1 MNQFKFD
8 ECRKIND
15 MIRNFLYS
23 GSTDTDYLIKY
34 LMVIA
39 ERLIPA
45 SMPSVYEADNYK
57 DIMFSANS
65 SLIGDIKSE
74 KESINEFITH
84 IKCIIK
90 IYKTTSNKFSF
101 LLVHDS
107 TANVLIDIVYQDLK
121 PVNVF
126 FHFTENEIY
135 LNNIISIKQLI
146 RFLDI
151 KFDEEESI
159 KNQIIKATLAANATL
174 FIEDSI
180 LKIIKGENEYEDEDT
195 E

>member
-15 MIRNFLYS
+15 MVRNFLYS
-23 GSTDTDYLIKY
+23 GSTDTDYLIRY

-45 SMPSVYEADNYK
+45 SIPSVYEADNYK

-65 SLIGDIKSE
+65 SLIDDIKSE
-74 KESINEFITH
+74 KESINEFMTH

-107 TANVLIDIVYQDLK
+107 TANVLIDVVYQDSK
-121 PVNVF
+121 PVNIF

-146 RFLDI
+146 RCLNI
-151 KFDEEESI
+151 KFNEEESF
-159 KNQIIKATLAANATL
+159 KNQITTATMAAHATL
-174 FIEDSI
+174 FVEDSV
-180 LKIIKGENEYEDEDT
+180 LKIIKGENEDEDT